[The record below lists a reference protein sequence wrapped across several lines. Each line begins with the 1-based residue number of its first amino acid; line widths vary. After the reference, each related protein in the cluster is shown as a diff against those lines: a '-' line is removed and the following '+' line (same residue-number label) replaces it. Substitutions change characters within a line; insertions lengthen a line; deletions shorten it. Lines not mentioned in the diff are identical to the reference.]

1 MRFIMTII
9 WALLIGGVLSYV
21 LTSMAGEP
29 FNLNQSIILSSI
41 IAVLIFILSGVLK
54 DSSQEQ

>member
-41 IAVLIFILSGVLK
+41 IAVFIFILSGVLK

>member
-9 WALLIGGVLSYV
+9 WAILISATISYV

-29 FNLNQSIILSSI
+29 FNVIQTL
-41 IAVLIFILSGVLK
+41 ILSGIIGVIVIALGEFALK
-54 DSSQEQ
+54 EE